1 MRDYLEGQ
9 AYQLGVAHAVRFLG
23 TIWGMVSPP
32 PMGYL
37 VHTTHMGY
45 LLPPTHL
52 GYLLPPPVRPQSVF
66 FRAQV
71 CVGMLCGCMSVYA
84 HVAYVFVGA
93 DLVRV

>member
-1 MRDYLEGQ
+1 
-9 AYQLGVAHAVRFLG
+9 
-23 TIWGMVSPP
+23 
-32 PMGYL
+32 MGYL

-71 CVGMLCGCMSVYA
+71 CVGMLCGCMGVYA